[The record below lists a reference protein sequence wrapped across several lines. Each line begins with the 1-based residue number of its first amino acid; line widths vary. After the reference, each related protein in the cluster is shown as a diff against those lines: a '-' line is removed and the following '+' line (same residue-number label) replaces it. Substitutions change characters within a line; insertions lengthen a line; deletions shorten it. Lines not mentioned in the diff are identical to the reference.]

1 MRSESLATRH
11 VLIMAGNYYVVFQLS
26 NKTPPPPR
34 NTHSP
39 TPSHNFG
46 PTASS
51 FQYAQPLACIH
62 LVNKPFGWRSLALG
76 PLQYFSIKGT
86 TWLSNILW
94 VCSREKPESWKIA
107 PYIISITLPVNW
119 TPLCQSLHLFFFS
132 FFFFFFL
139 QMTIKTHMVDS
150 NTIPIVNT
158 SLFIFWKASI
168 RLSLCITHKVC
179 GTTEFPLCPFI
190 TILEEVL

>member
-132 FFFFFFL
+132 FFFFLFFTNDDQNSHGWQQHYPNSEYL
-139 QMTIKTHMVDS
+139 LVHLLKGQH
-150 NTIPIVNT
+150 PP
-158 SLFIFWKASI
+158 
-168 RLSLCITHKVC
+168 
-179 GTTEFPLCPFI
+179 EPLHHA
-190 TILEEVL
+190 